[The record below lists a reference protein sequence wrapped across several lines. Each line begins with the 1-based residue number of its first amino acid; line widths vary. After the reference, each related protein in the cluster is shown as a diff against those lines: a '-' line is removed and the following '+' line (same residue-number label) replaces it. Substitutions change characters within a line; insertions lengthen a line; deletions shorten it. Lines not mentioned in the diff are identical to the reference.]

1 MELFPVYGIL
11 IMPFPETV
19 YSGHHISLKKM
30 NSILITSFLLLTASE
45 DGTLGIL
52 GEDSL

>member
-11 IMPFPETV
+11 IMPFPETA

-30 NSILITSFLLLTASE
+30 NSITSFLLLIASE